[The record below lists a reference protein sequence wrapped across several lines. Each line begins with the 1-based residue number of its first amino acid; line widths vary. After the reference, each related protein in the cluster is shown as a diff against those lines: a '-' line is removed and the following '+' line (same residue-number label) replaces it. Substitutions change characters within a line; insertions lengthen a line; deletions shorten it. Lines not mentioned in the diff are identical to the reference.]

1 MPTATLP
8 VWVAGPCG
16 VAFVLGIYGLGRAIG
31 WATRLFDPSANAFAF
46 PAAAATF
53 RFTLTAAGLYE
64 LVCTRPGRWGN
75 YFPIPD
81 VEVRVRRLP
90 DGRVQRLQPSC
101 WNWAKRTD
109 MEGNTT
115 QRLADFVADAP
126 GEYELGNPYAA
137 QFNAGDKLRIM
148 PSTAGKT
155 LPLVLLFLVS
165 GIATIGGFIVGLIA
179 GLGG

>member
-1 MPTATLP
+1 
-8 VWVAGPCG
+8 

-46 PAAAATF
+46 PAALVTF
-53 RFTLTAAGLYE
+53 RFTLTAAVPYE
-64 LVCTRPGRWGN
+64 LVCTRPSRWGN
-75 YFPIPD
+75 YFTIPN
-81 VEVRVRRLP
+81 VEIQVRRLP
-90 DGRVQRLQPSC
+90 DGLAQRLRPSF
-101 WNWAKRTD
+101 WNWDKRTD

-115 QRLADFVADAP
+115 QRFADFVADAP
-126 GEYELGNPYAA
+126 GEYELSNPSAS
-137 QFNAGDKLRIM
+137 QFNSSDKLHIM

-179 GLGG
+179 GLGGLAH